1 MFNKVVRGI
10 LKSLKLN
17 AFLNGL
23 RSLLSVIFPLI
34 TFPYISRVLS
44 VSGIGKYN
52 FSNSVISYFML
63 IAALG
68 INSYAIREGAKYRNN
83 EQKIN
88 QFANEI
94 FTINTCSAVVAY
106 ICLFVCLIVFSKL
119 HSYLICIL
127 IYSIQIGFS
136 VISVD
141 WLFTIYEDFAYITI
155 RSILFQIISIILLFI
170 FVRHSNDYLNYAA
183 ITVFS
188 AVGSNILNFYK
199 AEKEHGIHLVFHFN
213 WKKHMTPIFI
223 LFTANIAGLIYVNS
237 DITLLGLLKNN
248 YIVGV
253 YSISSRIYAIIK
265 SVLSAV
271 LLVSVPRLAL
281 LYGNK
286 KISKYKKLLLKLT
299 NVLVLLTLPAM
310 VGLVMLSK
318 QIILI
323 IAGNHFL
330 RSVISLQI
338 LAIAYIFSIL
348 AWILSD
354 CVLIPAKREKYM
366 LHSMTVSA
374 IVNIVFNIIM
384 IPYWAE
390 KAAAISTV
398 LSELIMFTSNYHYSK
413 DIVKEVFTS
422 KDLLRTFVDSLI
434 GCIGIIV
441 VCLGINAAFSSL
453 IIETVLSVL
462 LSVLA
467 YGLVLI
473 LLKNPY
479 ASSMVKQS
487 FDRMKSIL

>member
-1 MFNKVVRGI
+1 M
-10 LKSLKLN
+10 KSLKLN

-34 TFPYISRVLS
+34 TFPYVSRVLS
-44 VSGIGKYN
+44 VNGIGKYN
-52 FSNSVISYFML
+52 FSNSIVSYFML

-68 INSYAIREGAKYRNN
+68 ISNYAVREGAKYRNN
-83 EQKIN
+83 KRRIN
-88 QFANEI
+88 KFANEV
-94 FTINTCSAVVAY
+94 FTINAYSAVVSY

-141 WLFTIYEDFAYITI
+141 WLFTIYEDFVYITI
-155 RSILFQIISIILLFI
+155 RSILFQFISILLLFV
-170 FVRHSNDYLNYAA
+170 FVRHSNDYLNYAV

-199 AEKEHGIHLVFHFN
+199 AEKEHRIHLVFHFN
-213 WKKHMTPIFI
+213 WKKHMTPILI
-223 LFTANIAGLIYVNS
+223 LFAANVANLIYVNS
-237 DITLLGLLKNN
+237 DVTLLGLLKNN
-248 YIVGV
+248 YVVGI
-253 YSISSRIYAIIK
+253 YSVSSRIYTIIK

-286 KISKYKKLLLKLT
+286 KFSKYKNLLLKLT

-310 VGLVMLSK
+310 IGLIMLSK
-318 QIILI
+318 QVVLI

-330 RSVISLQI
+330 RSVMSLQI

-354 CVLIPAKREKYM
+354 CVLIPAKKEKY
-366 LHSMTVSA
+366 LLYSMIISA
-374 IVNIVFNIIM
+374 VINIVFNIVM
-384 IPYWAE
+384 IPYWSE
-390 KAAAISTV
+390 NAAAISTV
-398 LSELIMFTSNYHYSK
+398 LSELIMFTINYHYAK
-413 DIVKEVFTS
+413 DIVKEVFIS
-422 KDLLRTFVDSLI
+422 KDLLRTFTDSLV

-441 VCLGINAAFSSL
+441 VCLGINIVFSSL
-453 IIETVLSVL
+453 IIKTILSVL
-462 LSVLA
+462 LSVLE
-467 YGLVLI
+467 YGLI
-473 LLKNPY
+473 LLMLKNPY
-479 ASSMVKQS
+479 ASVLIKQC
-487 FDRMKSIL
+487 FDKVNSIL

>member
-1 MFNKVVRGI
+1 M
-10 LKSLKLN
+10 KSLKLN

-44 VSGIGKYN
+44 VNGIGKYN
-52 FSNSVISYFML
+52 FSNSIVSYFML

-68 INSYAIREGAKYRNN
+68 INNYAIREGAKYRNN
-83 EQKIN
+83 KQEIN

-94 FTINTCSAVVAY
+94 FTINVCSAVVAY
-106 ICLFVCLIVFSKL
+106 ICLFVCLVIFSKL

-141 WLFTIYEDFAYITI
+141 WLFTIYEDFVYITI
-155 RSILFQIISIILLFI
+155 RSIFFQIISILLLFV

-199 AEKEHGIHLVFHFN
+199 AEKEHRIHLVFHFN
-213 WKKHMTPIFI
+213 WKKHITPILI
-223 LFTANIAGLIYVNS
+223 LFAANIANLIYVNS
-237 DITLLGLLKNN
+237 DITLLGLLKSN
-248 YIVGV
+248 YVVGI
-253 YSISSRIYAIIK
+253 YSVSSRIYTIIK

-286 KISKYKKLLLKLT
+286 KFSEYKMLLSKLT
-299 NVLVLLTLPAM
+299 NMLVLLTLPAM
-310 VGLVMLSK
+310 IGLIMLSK
-318 QIILI
+318 QVVLI

-330 RSVISLQI
+330 RSVVSLQI

-366 LHSMTVSA
+366 LYSMTISA
-374 IVNIVFNIIM
+374 VINIVFNIIM

-390 KAAAISTV
+390 NAAAISTV
-398 LSELIMFTSNYHYSK
+398 LSELIMFTVNYHYVK
-413 DIVKEVFTS
+413 DIVKEVFVS
-422 KDLLRTFVDSLI
+422 KSLLRTFTDSFV

-441 VCLGINAAFSSL
+441 ICSEINIAFSS
-453 IIETVLSVL
+453 IIVKTILSVL
-462 LSVLA
+462 LSVLV
-467 YGLVLI
+467 YGLILI
-473 LLKNPY
+473 ILKNPY
-479 ASSMVKQS
+479 ASSLLKQG
-487 FDRMKSIL
+487 FDRMKRIL

>member
-1 MFNKVVRGI
+1 M
-10 LKSLKLN
+10 KSLKLN

-44 VSGIGKYN
+44 VNGIGKYN
-52 FSNSVISYFML
+52 FSNSVVSYFML

-68 INSYAIREGAKYRNN
+68 INNYAIREGAKYRNN
-83 EQKIN
+83 KRKIN

-94 FTINTCSAVVAY
+94 FTINACSAVVAY
-106 ICLFVCLIVFSKL
+106 ICLFVCLVMFSKL
-119 HSYLICIL
+119 HSYTTCIL

-141 WLFTIYEDFAYITI
+141 WLFTIYEDFVYITI
-155 RSILFQIISIILLFI
+155 RSILFQIISIILLFV
-170 FVRHSNDYLNYAA
+170 FVRNSNDYLNYAA

-188 AVGSNILNFYK
+188 AVGSNMLNFYK
-199 AEKEHGIHLVFHFN
+199 AEKEHRIHLVFHFN
-213 WKKHMTPIFI
+213 WKQHMMPILI
-223 LFTANIAGLIYVNS
+223 LFAANIANLIYVNS

-248 YIVGV
+248 YIVGI

-286 KISKYKKLLLKLT
+286 EISKYKNLLLKLT

-318 QIILI
+318 QVILI

-330 RSVISLQI
+330 RSVTSLQI
-338 LAIAYIFSIL
+338 LAVAYVFSIL

-354 CVLIPAKREKYM
+354 CVLIPAKREKY
-366 LHSMTVSA
+366 LLYSMTISA
-374 IVNIVFNIIM
+374 VVNIVFNIVM
-384 IPYWAE
+384 IPFWSE
-390 KAAAISTV
+390 NAAAISTV
-398 LSELIMFTSNYHYSK
+398 LSELIMFIVNYHYSK
-413 DIVKEVFTS
+413 DIVREVFVS
-422 KDLLRTFVDSLI
+422 KDLLKTFINSLV

-441 VCLGINAAFSSL
+441 VCLGINIAFSSL
-453 IIETVLSVL
+453 ITKTILSIL

-467 YGLVLI
+467 YGII
-473 LLKNPY
+473 LMMLKNPY
-479 ASSMVKQS
+479 VSALIKQC
-487 FDRMKSIL
+487 FAKVNSIL